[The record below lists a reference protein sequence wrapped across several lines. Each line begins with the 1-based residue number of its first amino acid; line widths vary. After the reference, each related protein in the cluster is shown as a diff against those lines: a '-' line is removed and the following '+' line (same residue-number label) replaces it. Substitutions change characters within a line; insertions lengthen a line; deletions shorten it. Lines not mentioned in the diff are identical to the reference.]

1 MTSAPV
7 SPDLTLTRLTD
18 WRPRLVAYLAGVTAR
33 PFAYGTHDCAL
44 FAAGAVEAM
53 TGHDL
58 AAHYR
63 GLYGSLKE
71 GLKLLGRE
79 RLTDHVALLRY
90 LFEEIPAA
98 FATVG
103 DIAVIGEVGTPAL
116 GIFEGEQIIVLRET
130 GLGLMPRA
138 AATLAFRVP

>member
-1 MTSAPV
+1 MTSAAPQ
-7 SPDLTLTRLTD
+7 TRLPD
-18 WRPRLVAYLAGVTAR
+18 WRPRLVAYLASVSSQ

-44 FAAGAVEAM
+44 FAAGAVDAM
-53 TGHDL
+53 TGHAI
-58 AAHYR
+58 AAEYR

-71 GLKLLGRE
+71 GLKLMRRE
-79 RLTDHVALLRY
+79 GLADHVALLRH
-90 LFEEIPAA
+90 LFEEVPTA
-98 FATVG
+98 FAMVG

-116 GIFEGEQIIVLRET
+116 GIFEGEQILVLREG